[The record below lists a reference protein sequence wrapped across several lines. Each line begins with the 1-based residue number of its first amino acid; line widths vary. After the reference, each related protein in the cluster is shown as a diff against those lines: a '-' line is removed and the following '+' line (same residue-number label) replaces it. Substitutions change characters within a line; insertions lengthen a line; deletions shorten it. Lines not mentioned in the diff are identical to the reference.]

1 MGATSSN
8 PRTLA
13 INNDSPAGLID
24 ISDDVVQRLKSG
36 LPSTKTQGGNADLS
50 PNQQQQQGGEYPAS
64 AGRGPSSYPNPPA
77 SPAVVYQNELPALT
91 SMQVRQEKER
101 ELRENDVYWTQ
112 RLKALEA
119 NLAQTNQVLEK
130 EYSDAVADVKKRFA
144 TSAVQQQLPPCQDLK
159 AKVITCYRK
168 HPNETL
174 RCADEV
180 QQFTDCVNLHRIQ
193 LLQQRTAAESQQKQK

>member
-1 MGATSSN
+1 MGAASSN
-8 PRTLA
+8 RRTLVV
-13 INNDSPAGLID
+13 NNDSPAGLID

-36 LPSTKTQGGNADLS
+36 LPSKAQGGNADSS
-50 PNQQQQQGGEYPAS
+50 PRQQGDESP

-77 SPAVVYQNELPALT
+77 PPSVVYQGELPSLT

-130 EYSDAVADVKKRFA
+130 EYGDAVADVKKRFA
-144 TSAVQQQLPPCQDLK
+144 TSGVQQQLPPCQDLK
-159 AKVITCYRK
+159 AKVIACYRQ
-168 HPNETL
+168 HPHETL

-193 LLQQRTAAESQQKQK
+193 LLQQRTADESQQKK

>member
-1 MGATSSN
+1 M
-8 PRTLA
+8 
-13 INNDSPAGLID
+13 NNDSPAGLID

-36 LPSTKTQGGNADLS
+36 LPSKAQGRTDS
-50 PNQQQQQGGEYPAS
+50 QQSGGANSNVPS
-64 AGRGPSSYPNPPA
+64 STGSGPSSYPNPPVPP
-77 SPAVVYQNELPALT
+77 SVMYQDELPFT

-119 NLAQTNQVLEK
+119 NLAQTNQVMEK

-159 AKVITCYRK
+159 AKVIACYRK
-168 HPNETL
+168 HPQETL
-174 RCADEV
+174 RCAEDV
-180 QQFTDCVNLHRIQ
+180 QQFADCVNLHRIQ
-193 LLQQRTAAESQQKQK
+193 LLQQRMTGENQKK